1 MGMGAG
7 RMAPWNVPLCL
18 GRRHRRVSLKCAF
31 SLAWSLT
38 QRLVRHMLYLM
49 ECCDVSK
56 QHSF

>member
-18 GRRHRRVSLKCAF
+18 GRGRRCVSLQCAF

-38 QRLVRHMLYLM
+38 QRLVRHMLYTDGML
-49 ECCDVSK
+49 
-56 QHSF
+56 